1 MFKYTYQQTGFIE
14 VLDNT
19 ETAVIAYLSYDDIF
33 NVWTL
38 YDLEVPL
45 TTVEL
50 QVIINK
56 LDELNETDISKV
68 E

>member
-1 MFKYTYQQTGFIE
+1 MFKYTYQQNGFIE
-14 VLDNT
+14 ILDNT
-19 ETAVIAYLSYDDIF
+19 ETAVVAYLAYDDIF

-38 YDLEVPL
+38 HDLELPL